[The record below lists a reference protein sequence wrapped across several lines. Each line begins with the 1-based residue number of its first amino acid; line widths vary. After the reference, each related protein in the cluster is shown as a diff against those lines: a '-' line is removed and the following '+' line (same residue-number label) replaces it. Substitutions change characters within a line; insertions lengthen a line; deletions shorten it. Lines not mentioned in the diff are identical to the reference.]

1 MVETDN
7 NPEWTT
13 LTGRFLGTGFGAL
26 RNRGELL
33 LVEWQE
39 EKARLIELLILGI
52 GVLFLAIMAS
62 LMLTGTIIF
71 LFRQEHRVYAAAGFT
86 VLYLGGAVWA
96 VMTVKSL
103 LKRQPFSET
112 INQVKKDGEC
122 LESLK

>member
-33 LVEWQE
+33 LIEWQE

>member
-112 INQVKKDGEC
+112 INQVKKDGEA